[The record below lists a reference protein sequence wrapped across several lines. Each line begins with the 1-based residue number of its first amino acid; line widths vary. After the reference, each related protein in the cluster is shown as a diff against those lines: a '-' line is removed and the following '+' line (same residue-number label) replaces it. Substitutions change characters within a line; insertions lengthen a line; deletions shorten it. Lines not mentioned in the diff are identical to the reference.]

1 LRRYRLFLELLLL
14 IPAFCDGQLARLSGK
29 VSLDAGWAHKFYVCR
44 MPGFDYMFTISTA
57 LIVAEGNIDTAGNFS
72 INFPATNDESLYR
85 LHFIRKGDP
94 ASTLIIGSRD
104 VNHVFF
110 IAKQADQIH
119 FEKTS
124 GLPISQLDIS
134 GSKANSELDAL
145 LRLAGNDT
153 TSNNT
158 FISIADR
165 STSQLVGL
173 LAISRTDK
181 LSDGLKEKVN
191 DMLVHYDQH
200 SAYGAQVFQEY
211 RTTNYWKLYLA
222 GGVLLVA
229 AMCLYGYLFYKR
241 RAILKIWRELSQR
254 EKDIVGL
261 ILSGKS
267 NKEVALA
274 LNIELSTVKTHV
286 NNIYAKLRVN
296 NRKDLDRYKDFINS
310 RPTHPLE

>member
-1 LRRYRLFLELLLL
+1 LRRCRLFLELVLLV
-14 IPAFCDGQLARLSGK
+14 PALGYGQLARLSGK
-29 VSLDAGWAHKFYVCR
+29 VNLDTGWARKFYVCR
-44 MPGFDYMFTISTA
+44 MPGFDYMFTASNT
-57 LIVAEGNIDTAGNFS
+57 LIVAEGGIDTAGNFS
-72 INFPATNDESLYR
+72 VNFPATKDESLYR

-110 IAKQADQIH
+110 IAKQGDQIH
-119 FEKTS
+119 FEKKP
-124 GLPISQLDIS
+124 GLPISQSGIG
-134 GSKANSELDAL
+134 GSKANSGLNTL

-153 TSNNT
+153 TGNNT
-158 FISIADR
+158 FIAIADT

-173 LAISRTDK
+173 LAISRTYK
-181 LSDGLKEKVN
+181 LSDGQKEKVG
-191 DMLVHYDQH
+191 DMLARYDEH
-200 SAYGAQVFQEY
+200 NVYGAHILQEY

-222 GGVLLVA
+222 GGVLLA
-229 AMCLYGYLFYKR
+229 AALSFYGYLFYKR

-254 EKDIVGL
+254 EMDIVGL

-286 NNIYAKLRVN
+286 NNIYAKLGVN
-296 NRKDLDRYKDFINS
+296 NRKDLDRYKDLIG
-310 RPTHPLE
+310 

>member
-1 LRRYRLFLELLLL
+1 LFLELLLL
-14 IPAFCDGQLARLSGK
+14 VPTFGDGQLAKLSGK
-29 VSLDAGWAHKFYVCR
+29 VSLDTGWVRKFYVCR
-44 MPGFDYMFTISTA
+44 MPAFDYMFTTSNA
-57 LIVAEGNIDTAGNFS
+57 LIIAEGDIDTAGNFS
-72 INFPATNDESLYR
+72 VNFPATKDESLFR

-119 FEKTS
+119 FEKTL
-124 GLPISQLDIS
+124 GLGISQLDIS
-134 GSKANSELDAL
+134 GSKANFELNAL
-145 LRLAGNDT
+145 LTLAGNDT
-153 TSNNT
+153 TGNNT
-158 FISIADR
+158 FISIADS

-181 LSDGLKEKVN
+181 LSDGQKEKVS
-191 DMLVHYDQH
+191 DILVHYDQH
-200 SAYGAQVFQEY
+200 NTYGAHILQEY
-211 RTTNYWKLYLA
+211 RTTNYSKLYLA

-229 AMCLYGYLFYKR
+229 ALLLYGYLYYKR

-254 EKDIVGL
+254 EMDIVGL

-274 LNIELSTVKTHV
+274 LNIELSTVKTHL

-296 NRKDLDRYKDFINS
+296 NRKDLDRFKGFINS
-310 RPTHPLE
+310 RPALPLK

>member
-1 LRRYRLFLELLLL
+1 
-14 IPAFCDGQLARLSGK
+14 
-29 VSLDAGWAHKFYVCR
+29 
-44 MPGFDYMFTISTA
+44 MPGFDYMFTASRA
-57 LIVAEGNIDTAGNFS
+57 LIIAEGDIDTAGNFS
-72 INFPATNDESLYR
+72 VNFPATKEESLYR

-110 IAKQADQIH
+110 IAKQADQIN
-119 FEKTS
+119 FKKAR
-124 GLPISQLDIS
+124 GLPISQSGIS
-134 GSKANSELDAL
+134 GSKANSGLNAL

-153 TSNNT
+153 TGNNT
-158 FISIADR
+158 FISIADT

-181 LSDGLKEKVN
+181 LSDGQKEKVSE
-191 DMLVHYDQH
+191 LLARYDQH
-200 SAYGAQVFQEY
+200 NAYGAHIFQEY

-222 GGVLLVA
+222 GGILLA
-229 AMCLYGYLFYKR
+229 SALLLYGYYFYKR
-241 RAILKIWRELSQR
+241 RAVLRIWRELSQR
-254 EKDIVGL
+254 EMDIVGL

-267 NKEVALA
+267 NKEVALS

-310 RPTHPLE
+310 RSAYPMV